1 MILERPYQ
9 PSIRSLLYVPGN
21 KLDWMLKSPK
31 YGADALIFDLED
43 SVPDDQKV
51 ASRTTVRKAIDD
63 LYQTTRTRL
72 FVRINAVTTGLADKD
87 VEAIVGPGL
96 FGIQAPK
103 IEGPEAVRHLDAL
116 LTNFETKAKLPVGQI
131 FIMPLIEDAS
141 GVREAYEISMA
152 AARVGY
158 LQVGVGASGP
168 LAMGDMARSVGYREI
183 TGHETAYLL
192 GKVIVDARS
201 AGITNPCT
209 GLTSAPINDLEAVR
223 ALAQRGRN
231 FGYLGANLIHP
242 SHVAI
247 AHEVFGPSQAE
258 IDHWTGLVAAVEQGQ
273 QKGTSAVVYK
283 GKMVDIAHYKY
294 AREMLERAADYLSMN
309 TAAR

>member
-1 MILERPYQ
+1 MILERPFQ
-9 PSIRSLLYVPGN
+9 PSIRSLMYVPGN
-21 KLDWMLKSPK
+21 KFDWMLKSPK
-31 YGADALIFDLED
+31 YGADALVFDLED
-43 SVPDDQKV
+43 SVPDDQK
-51 ASRTTVRKAIDD
+51 ATSRETVRKAVND

-72 FVRINAVTTGLADKD
+72 FVRINGVSTGLADKD

-116 LTNFETKAKLPVGQI
+116 LAKFETKAKLPVGQI

-141 GVREAYEISMA
+141 GVREAYEIAMA

-158 LQVGVGASGP
+158 LQAGVGASGP
-168 LAMGDMARSVGYREI
+168 LAQGDMARSVGYREV

-192 GKVIVDARS
+192 GKVVLDARA

-209 GLTSAPINDLEAVR
+209 GLTSAPINDLAAVR

-231 FGYLGANLIHP
+231 FGYLGSNLIHP
-242 SHVAI
+242 SHVPI
-247 AHEVFGPSQAE
+247 ANEVFGPSPEE
-258 IDHWTGLVAAVEQGQ
+258 IEHWTGLVAAVEKGQ
-273 QKGTSAVVYK
+273 QQGAAAVVYK
-283 GKMVDIAHYKY
+283 GKMVDIAHYTY
-294 AREMLERAADYLSMN
+294 AREMLERAADYVSLD
-309 TAAR
+309 AK

>member
-1 MILERPYQ
+1 MTLERPYQ

-21 KLDWMLKSPK
+21 KLDWMLKSTK

-43 SVPDDQKV
+43 SVPDDQKA

-72 FVRINAVTTGLADKD
+72 FVRINAVTTGLAEQDL
-87 VEAIVGPGL
+87 EAIVAPGL

-103 IEGPEAVRHLDAL
+103 IEGPDAVRHLDAL
-116 LTNFETKAKLPVGQI
+116 LANVETKAKLPVGQI
-131 FIMPLIEDAS
+131 FIMPLIEDAE
-141 GVREAYEISMA
+141 GVREAYEIAMA

-158 LQVGVGASGP
+158 LQAGVGASGP

-192 GKVIVDARS
+192 GKVVLDARA

-209 GLTSAPINDLEAVR
+209 GLTSAPINDLAAVR

-242 SHVAI
+242 SHVAF
-247 AHEVFGPSQAE
+247 ANEVFGPSQEE
-258 IDHWTGLVAAVEQGQ
+258 IDHWTGLVAAVEEAQK
-273 QKGTSAVVYK
+273 KGTAAIVYK
-283 GKMVDIAHYKY
+283 GKMVDIAHYTY
-294 AREMLERAADYLSMN
+294 AREMLKRAAEYIGID
-309 TAAR
+309 RR

>member
-9 PSIRSLLYVPGN
+9 PPIRSLLYVPGN

-43 SVPDDQKV
+43 SVPDDQK
-51 ASRTTVRKAIDD
+51 AESRKTVRKAISD
-63 LYQTTRTRL
+63 LHQTTRTRL
-72 FVRINAVTTGLADKD
+72 FVRINGVSTGLADKD

-103 IEGPEAVRHLDAL
+103 IEGPEAVKHLDAL
-116 LTNFETKAKLPVGQI
+116 LAKLEAKANLPVGQI
-131 FIMPLIEDAS
+131 FIMPLIEDAP
-141 GVREAYEISMA
+141 GVREAYEIAMA

-158 LQVGVGASGP
+158 LQAGVGASGP
-168 LAMGDMARSVGYREI
+168 LAMGDMARSVGFREI

-192 GKVIVDARS
+192 GKVVLDARA

-209 GLTSAPINDLEAVR
+209 GLTSAPINDSAAVR

-242 SHVAI
+242 SHVPI
-247 AHEVFGPSQAE
+247 ANEVFGPSPEE
-258 IDHWTGLVAAVEQGQ
+258 IEHWTGLVAAVEQGQ

-283 GKMVDIAHYKY
+283 GKMVDIAHYTY
-294 AREMLERAADYLSMN
+294 AREMLKRAADYLSLDKK
-309 TAAR
+309 

>member
-9 PSIRSLLYVPGN
+9 PPIRSLLYVPGN

-43 SVPDDQKV
+43 SVPDDQK
-51 ASRTTVRKAIDD
+51 AESRKTVRKAVDD
-63 LYQTTRTRL
+63 LHQTTRTRL
-72 FVRINAVTTGLADKD
+72 FVRINGVSTGLADKD

-103 IEGPEAVRHLDAL
+103 IEGPEAVKHLDAL
-116 LTNFETKAKLPVGQI
+116 LANFEMKAKLPVGQI

-141 GVREAYEISMA
+141 GVREAYEIAMA

-158 LQVGVGASGP
+158 LQAGVGASGP
-168 LAMGDMARSVGYREI
+168 LAMGDMARSVGYREV

-192 GKVIVDARS
+192 GKVVLEARA

-209 GLTSAPINDLEAVR
+209 GLTSAPINDLAAVR

-242 SHVAI
+242 SHVPI
-247 AHEVFGPSQAE
+247 ANEVFGPSPEE
-258 IDHWTGLVAAVEQGQ
+258 IEHWTGLVAAVEQGQ

-283 GKMVDIAHYKY
+283 GKMVDIAHYTY
-294 AREMLERAADYLSMN
+294 AREMLKRAAEHVSPDG
-309 TAAR
+309 R

>member
-1 MILERPYQ
+1 MTLERPFQ

-21 KLDWMLKSPK
+21 KFDWMLKSPK

-43 SVPDDQKV
+43 SVPDGQK
-51 ASRTTVRKAIDD
+51 AQSRETVRSAVNE

-72 FVRINAVTTGLADKD
+72 FVRINAVSTGLADKD

-131 FIMPLIEDAS
+131 FIMPLIEDAD
-141 GVREAYEISMA
+141 GVRVAYEIAMA

-158 LQVGVGASGP
+158 LQAGVGASGP

-192 GKVIVDARS
+192 GKVVLDARA
-201 AGITNPCT
+201 AGISNPCT
-209 GLTSAPINDLEAVR
+209 GLTSAPINDLAAVR

-247 AHEVFGPSQAE
+247 ANEVFGPSQEE
-258 IDHWTGLVAAVEQGQ
+258 IEHWTGLVAAVEKAQ
-273 QKGTSAVVYK
+273 QEGTAAVAYK
-283 GKMVDIAHYKY
+283 GKMVDMAHYKY
-294 AREMLERAADYLSMN
+294 AREMLKRAADYVN
-309 TAAR
+309 VDVR